1 MSSSFIL
8 AIDQGTTSSRA
19 IVFNEAGQVVSQHQL
34 PITQSYP
41 HNGWV
46 EHDPEEIL
54 QTVIQCCQQAVQ
66 KSQVDW
72 QSIKAIGISNQR
84 ETTVCW
90 ERKTGQAIYPAI
102 VWQDRRTADDCLSF
116 QQDAHFI
123 KQLQSKT
130 GLRMDPYFSAT
141 KLKWILE
148 HVDGAKEQA
157 SQGALAFGTI
167 DSFLIWHLT
176 GGRVHATD
184 ATNAARTLLFNIHTQ
199 SWDEALLKA
208 FSIPASI
215 LPSVLDSNA
224 RFGVTSKAVLGAELP
239 ITGVAGD
246 QQAAFFGQ
254 ACFERGMV
262 KSTYGTGC
270 FLMMNTGD
278 DVVQSRHQL
287 ISTIGYRVNGK
298 VTYALE
304 GSIFVAGSAVQ
315 WLRDALN
322 LIDSADQSAILAE
335 SVSDTNGVYLVPAF
349 TGLGAPYWDPTARG
363 AILGLTRDTGIAHI
377 VRAALEAV
385 CYQTADL
392 LAAIQDDTDIDC
404 QSLRVDG
411 GMVVNDWLMQFLAD
425 VCGVQVERPVCI
437 ETSARGAAMLAGLG
451 CDLYESIEQI
461 AQCWQLGRVYLP
473 QLPADKRGDLLVG
486 WQRAVERIVNTV

>member
-19 IVFNEAGQVVSQHQL
+19 ILFNEQGQAVSQHQL

-54 QTVIQCCQQAVQ
+54 QTVIQCCQLAVK
-66 KSQVDW
+66 KSQIDW
-72 QSIKAIGISNQR
+72 QSVKAIGISNQR

-90 ERKTGQAIYPAI
+90 ERKTGRAIYPAI
-102 VWQDRRTADDCLSF
+102 VWQDRRTASDCLNF

-148 HVDGAKEQA
+148 HVDGANEQA

-167 DSFLIWHLT
+167 DSFLMWHLT
-176 GGRVHATD
+176 GGMVHATD

-199 SWDEALLKA
+199 SWDQDLLEA

-215 LPSVLDSNA
+215 LPVVLDSNA

-254 ACFERGMV
+254 ACFKRGMV

-270 FLMMNTGD
+270 FLMMNTGN
-278 DVVQSRHQL
+278 DVVQSHHQL
-287 ISTIGYRVNGK
+287 ISTIGYRVNGET
-298 VTYALE
+298 TYALE

-315 WLRDALN
+315 WLRDTLN
-322 LIDSADQSAILAE
+322 LIDSADQSAVLAE
-335 SVSDTNGVYLVPAF
+335 SVPDTNGVYLVPAF

-392 LAAIQDDTDIDC
+392 LAAIQDDTAIDC

-425 VCGVQVERPVCI
+425 VCDVQVERPVCI

-451 CDLYESIEQI
+451 CALYESIEQI
-461 AQCWQLGRVYLP
+461 AQCWQLSRVYLP
-473 QLPADKRGDLLVG
+473 QLPTDKRGDLLVG
-486 WQRAVERIVNTV
+486 WQRAVERIVNTA